1 MRWKSKSW
9 KQFYH
14 TQKMEET
21 RGDLTTDKFS
31 LMFTGTWLS
40 RLCPHKSLQAWNANK
55 RKRLGLPTPKRYL
68 SVYERKHIETVREL
82 TIPVY
87 DRLRLRSEALNAQVV
102 LVYKLKRTSCEN
114 GFIPINYSN
123 SCTALFV
130 WIAQIK
136 SNQSITLFNHGV
148 LFT

>member
-31 LMFTGTWLS
+31 LMFTGSWLS

-55 RKRLGLPTPKRYL
+55 RMRLGLPTPKRYL
-68 SVYERKHIETVREL
+68 SFTNVNT
-82 TIPVY
+82 
-87 DRLRLRSEALNAQVV
+87 LRLFGNWRSPFPIVYVYGRRLWTPKLYSFTNLNG
-102 LVYKLKRTSCEN
+102 LVWKWLYTHKLLK
-114 GFIPINYSN
+114 F
-123 SCTALFV
+123 TALFV

-148 LFT
+148 LFA